1 MRIFPYNGIK
11 AYIDVRNNDNYI
23 WGIEYTIFTALKETY
38 VAPVHYGK
46 DWLKEHNIT
55 YKFDTFI
62 SIKKMSEESLIYF
75 MTYEDLKSITE
86 DKYNWII
93 SKFSLIEKKA
103 EVKKKLQNIKED
115 FQ

>member
-1 MRIFPYNGIK
+1 MNIFPYNGIQ
-11 AYIDVRNNDNYI
+11 AYIDMSNKDNYI
-23 WGIEYTIFTALKETY
+23 WGIEYTIFKNLEQTY

-46 DWLKEHNIT
+46 DWLEVHNIT
-55 YKFDTFI
+55 YKFDTFTP
-62 SIKKMSEESLIYF
+62 IKKMSEQSLVYF

-93 SKFSLIEKKA
+93 SKFRLKEKKA
-103 EVKKKLQNIKED
+103 EVKKRLQNIKED